1 MTHTTTMVLWAYYY
15 RPGLTDGASVKAV
28 EAAMKVTE
36 ANIASAEAFESES
49 GVEMVGG
56 LCHF

>member
-1 MTHTTTMVLWAYYY
+1 MLAAAWVDCG
-15 RPGLTDGASVKAV
+15 RPTGPTEGPFVKA
-28 EAAMKVTE
+28 EKATMKVTE